1 MGKLDDARSK
11 GEFEQ
16 IDRVLE
22 VDDEEQL
29 FLDRC
34 DAGLF
39 TLQQVDITLVRL
51 ANMGNRQASDEIGK
65 LMDAKGVPL
74 SEVNETL
81 NEYCQNLGEAAKSEA
96 DEIRRFLSVMVRR
109 SNGDVAATADVG
121 TEGSVGGA
129 SDKKEAKD

>member
-1 MGKLDDARSK
+1 MHEEYAREVKDADSARKK
-11 GEFEQ
+11 GELEQ

-39 TLQQVDITLVRL
+39 TLQQIDITVVRL

-74 SEVNETL
+74 SEVSETL
-81 NEYCQNLGEAAKSEA
+81 NEYCSHL
-96 DEIRRFLSVMVRR
+96 DESARDEREGILNFLKVMIRR
-109 SNGDVAATADVG
+109 
-121 TEGSVGGA
+121 
-129 SDKKEAKD
+129 SDGE

>member
-1 MGKLDDARSK
+1 MHEEYARAVKDADSARSK
-11 GEFEQ
+11 GELQ
-16 IDRVLE
+16 TIDRELE

-39 TLQQVDITLVRL
+39 TLQQIDITVVRL

-74 SEVNETL
+74 SEVCDTL
-81 NEYCQNLGEAAKSEA
+81 DEYCSHLDDSAKEER
-96 DEIRRFLSVMVRR
+96 DEIRKFLDIMIRR
-109 SNGDVAATADVG
+109 GRG
-121 TEGSVGGA
+121 
-129 SDKKEAKD
+129 